1 MTYIVRPMRGEDIPQ
16 AIEIDREAFPTQWP
30 HPSYTSLK
38 RELHNQLTRYIVA
51 CKQRR
56 GRSETIRQDTSR
68 GFWYK
73 LPWLKLFTNN
83 SQQPPTIEDY
93 IVGYAGFWTMVDEA
107 HLTTIAVRDAYRRR
121 GLGELL
127 LISVI
132 HSAIQ
137 LKAQIIT
144 LEVRLSNKAAQ
155 ALYEKY
161 GFKAVGLRRS
171 YYSDNGED
179 ALLMS
184 TDTITSVPFQTHFHQ
199 QRQAHAQKWGEAFD
213 YTFLAGV

>member
-1 MTYIVRPMRGEDIPQ
+1 MPYTTRPMREEDIPQ
-16 AIEIDREAFPTQWP
+16 VIEIDREAFPTQWP

-38 RELHNQLTRYIVA
+38 RDLQNQLIHYVVA
-51 CKQRR
+51 CKEQNKK
-56 GRSETIRQDTSR
+56 ETISQNTHQSLWQL
-68 GFWYK
+68 FWS
-73 LPWLKLFTNN
+73 KLFATTPKQYK
-83 SQQPPTIEDY
+83 SGRDY

-127 LISVI
+127 LLSII
-132 HSAIQ
+132 HWAMK
-137 LKAQIIT
+137 LNAKIIT
-144 LEVRLSNKAAQ
+144 LEVRVSNKAAQ

-161 GFKAVGLRRS
+161 GFKPVGLRRG

-184 TDTITSVPFQTHFHQ
+184 TEPITTASFQSHFQ
-199 QRQAHAQKWGEAFD
+199 QLKQAHAQKWGKTFD
-213 YTFLAGV
+213 YTFLNRV